1 MMASELDGMIGE
13 GSLAGAMNFS
23 KPSKPA
29 VFVAGLLLITAL
41 TGCWKKSGEA
51 IVVEKEYIAAGE
63 ERATPTPA
71 TGPAEPGATP
81 VDPAVSPSESSETV
95 EYTTA
100 KPLAEDE
107 IEVDG
112 HVMKKDV
119 RGTSKDPRAYPGQEQ
134 WRISVRMV
142 EGGRAF
148 TVRAK
153 QRQFEKLKVGDR
165 VKVRYREGKY
175 TGTVWSAEIAD

>member
-1 MMASELDGMIGE
+1 MKSTWRFKAV
-13 GSLAGAMNFS
+13 
-23 KPSKPA
+23 
-29 VFVAGLLLITAL
+29 VFVAGLFVLTAFS
-41 TGCWKKSGEA
+41 GCWKKSGDA

-63 ERATPTPA
+63 ERESPTPA
-71 TGPAEPGATP
+71 TSSAEPNASPVNSAATP
-81 VDPAVSPSESSETV
+81 PESSET
-95 EYTTA
+95 EGYTTA

-107 IEVDG
+107 IVVDG

-119 RGTSKDPRAYPGQEQ
+119 RGTSKDPRAYPGHEQ

-148 TVRAK
+148 TVRAE
-153 QRQFEKLKVGDR
+153 QRQFEKLKAGDR

-175 TGTVWSAEIAD
+175 TGTVWSAEIVD

>member
-1 MMASELDGMIGE
+1 MKFA
-13 GSLAGAMNFS
+13 
-23 KPSKPA
+23 KPFKP
-29 VFVAGLLLITAL
+29 VGFVASLIVLAAF

-51 IVVEKEYIAAGE
+51 VVMEKEYIAAGE
-63 ERATPTPA
+63 ELKTPTPGTA
-71 TGPAEPGATP
+71 PSPAEPGATP
-81 VDPAVSPSESSETV
+81 ANPEASPSESGETE

-107 IEVDG
+107 IVVDG

-134 WRISVRMV
+134 WRISVQMV

-148 TVRAK
+148 TVRAE
-153 QRQFEKLKVGDR
+153 QRQFEKLKAGDR

-175 TGTVWSAEIAD
+175 TGTVWSAEIVD

>member
-1 MMASELDGMIGE
+1 
-13 GSLAGAMNFS
+13 MNFL
-23 KPSKPA
+23 KPSKPF
-29 VFVAGLLLITAL
+29 VFVAGLLVITAL
-41 TGCWKKSGEA
+41 AGCWKKSGEA
-51 IVVEKEYIAAGE
+51 IVEEKEYIAAGE

-71 TGPAEPGATP
+71 ISPADLGATP
-81 VDPAVSPSESSETV
+81 VNPAVSPSESNETE
-95 EYTTA
+95 EYTA
-100 KPLAEDE
+100 AAPLAEDE
-107 IEVDG
+107 ILVDG

-119 RGTSKDPRAYPGQEQ
+119 RGTSKDPRAWPGQEQ

-175 TGTVWSAEIAD
+175 TGTVWHAEIAD